1 MDESV
6 YSEFEEKTKV
16 EDWSVILKLWKYAR
30 PYLKLL
36 IVGII
41 LIMAATVLELL
52 PPYLTK
58 VAIDDYMIPSQQF
71 NVVTEDG
78 VQSYVKET
86 DAPFE
91 LFQYE
96 DGTWVM
102 TDGEI
107 EYGVSEDELQEIRSA
122 DISGIG
128 RIALI
133 MLAVL
138 FSMFFINFGQ
148 ILVTTY
154 MGQKVTHGI
163 RMALFDKL
171 IRLPMRF
178 FDTNP
183 SGRLAT
189 RVANDTQ
196 NLSEFF
202 TTVITSI
209 VKDVLLLIGI
219 SAIMLHLSLYLGSIT
234 LMILPL
240 IAVTILVFRYFDRIA
255 YRKVRTRLAIINA
268 FLAEHISGMSVIQIF
283 NRQRKKRK
291 DFDQVNKSHF
301 RSLIEQLYVFAIFR
315 PMMDLMYYLAIA
327 VVVWFGARAILG
339 QTIEFGVLYAFIAYI
354 EMFFRPLHDIAEKY
368 DIVQNALASAE
379 KIFNLMET
387 EEEPYESDKPALKT
401 LSGSLEFD
409 NVSFSYDG
417 SEYVLKDISFKVA
430 PKENIAIVGET
441 GAGKTSIISILNG
454 LYRIQKGSILVDETP
469 LYDLNLQALRRKI
482 GVVLQDVF
490 LFTGTILD
498 NIRLF
503 DDSITREEVIQA
515 SKYVYADQFIKRFPR
530 GYDSAILER
539 AGTLSGGERQL
550 VALARAVLFDA
561 DILVL
566 DEATASVD
574 TETEA
579 LIQKAMEK
587 VSSTKTLITIA
598 HRLSTI
604 RSANRILVI
613 HKGRLVEEGSHPE
626 LLRQGGIY
634 ADLYRLQYELD
645 ESA

>member
-107 EYGVSEDELQEIRSA
+107 EYGVSEDELQGIRSA

-240 IAVTILVFRYFDRIA
+240 IAVAILVFRYFDRIA

-409 NVSFSYDG
+409 KVSFSYDG

-430 PKENIAIVGET
+430 PKEKIAIVGET

-530 GYDSAILER
+530 GYDSEILER
-539 AGTLSGGERQL
+539 AGTLSAGERQL

-613 HKGRLVEEGSHPE
+613 HKGRLVEEGSHSE

>member
-58 VAIDDYMIPSQQF
+58 VAIDDYMVPCQQF

-78 VQSYVKET
+78 VQSYVKEA

-107 EYGVSEDELQEIRSA
+107 EYGVSEDELQGIRSA

-240 IAVTILVFRYFDRIA
+240 IAVAILVFRYFDRIA

-409 NVSFSYDG
+409 KVSFSYDG

-430 PKENIAIVGET
+430 PKEKIAIVGET

-530 GYDSAILER
+530 GYDSEILER
-539 AGTLSGGERQL
+539 AGTLSAGERQL

-613 HKGRLVEEGSHPE
+613 HKGRLVEEGSHSE

>member
-1 MDESV
+1 MDHSV
-6 YSEFEEKTKV
+6 YSEFEEKIKV

-36 IVGII
+36 IIGIV
-41 LIMAATVLELL
+41 LIMASTVLDLL

-58 VAIDDYMIPSQQF
+58 IAIDDYMNPRREFAIVEENGSL
-71 NVVTEDG
+71 
-78 VQSYVKET
+78 SYIREAE
-86 DAPFE
+86 APYE
-91 LFQYE
+91 LFQHE

-102 TDGEI
+102 TDGDV
-107 EYGVSEDELQEIRSA
+107 EYPISEAELREIRGA
-122 DISGIG
+122 DIAGIG
-128 RIALI
+128 RLALI
-133 MLAVL
+133 MMAVL
-138 FSMFFINFGQ
+138 FSLFFVNFAQ
-148 ILVTTY
+148 VLVTTY
-154 MGQKVTHGI
+154 MGQKVTHGV
-163 RMALFDKL
+163 RMALFDRL
-171 IRLPMRF
+171 LRLPMRF

-202 TTVITSI
+202 TSVITSI
-209 VKDVLLLIGI
+209 VKDVLLLVGI
-219 SAIMLHLSLYLGSIT
+219 TFIMLRLSMYLGSIT
-234 LMILPL
+234 LLILPL
-240 IAVTILVFRYFDRIA
+240 IAVAILVFRYFDRIA

-283 NRQRKKRK
+283 NREKKKRG
-291 DFDQVNKSHF
+291 DFEQVNKSHF
-301 RSLIEQLYVFAIFR
+301 KAMIEQLYVFAIFR
-315 PMMDLMYYLAIA
+315 PLMDLMYYLAIA
-327 VVVWFGARAILG
+327 VVVWFGARAISG
-339 QTIEFGVLYAFIAYI
+339 QALEFGVLYAFVAYI

-379 KIFNLMET
+379 KIFKLMET
-387 EEEPYESDKPALKT
+387 DEEEYQDDKPEVKKLA
-401 LSGSLEFD
+401 GSLEFS

-417 SEYVLKDISFKVA
+417 NEYVLNDISFKVA
-430 PKENIAIVGET
+430 PKEKIAIVGET

-454 LYRIQKGSILVDETP
+454 LYPIQKGQILVDGIS
-469 LYDLNLQALRRKI
+469 LYDLNLQALRRKV

-490 LFTGTILD
+490 LFSGTILD

-503 DDSITREEVIQA
+503 DESISRERVIEA
-515 SKYVYADQFIKRFPR
+515 SKYVYADQFIKRFPDS
-530 GYDSAILER
+530 YDTKILER
-539 AGTLSGGERQL
+539 AGTLSAGERQL

-579 LIQKAMEK
+579 LIQRAMEK

-613 HKGRLVEEGSHPE
+613 HKGRLVEEGSHTE
-626 LLRQGGIY
+626 LLKKGGIY
-634 ADLYRLQYELD
+634 ADLYKLQYELN